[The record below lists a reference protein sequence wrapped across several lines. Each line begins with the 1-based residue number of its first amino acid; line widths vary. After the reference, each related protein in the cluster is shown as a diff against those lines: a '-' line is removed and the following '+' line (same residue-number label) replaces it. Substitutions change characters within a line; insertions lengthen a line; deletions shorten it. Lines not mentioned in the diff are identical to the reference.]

1 MRESQRLCNACGK
14 QNREQARFC
23 GYCGQ
28 PLQKT
33 TQTRDDALHDQKAP
47 EWVRE
52 AKRGPSSSQIA
63 EGEHNESYQNNKT
76 GKTMKSISFAVV
88 AVALLGLLVY
98 TNPTLESYE
107 SFVHQQI
114 IQESKSDQDRA
125 LALLFGGILSGIATN
140 MTVRKD
146 YVFLSTYD
154 TNIGD
159 EHLRVLG
166 IMKNFFILETPRPL
180 EARH

>member
-1 MRESQRLCNACGK
+1 MADQRFCDTCGK
-14 QNREQARFC
+14 PNREQARFC
-23 GYCGQ
+23 GHCGK
-28 PLQKT
+28 PLQDM
-33 TQTRDDALHDQKAP
+33 TQKRDNPPYDQKAP
-47 EWVRE
+47 GWVRE
-52 AKRGPSSSQIA
+52 TQRGPSSLQIT
-63 EGEHNESYQNNKT
+63 EGEHNESYQNNKA
-76 GKTMKSISFAVV
+76 GKTMKSISSTIV
-88 AVALLGLLVY
+88 AIALLGLLVY

-114 IQESKSDQDRA
+114 VQASTSEQDRA

-146 YVFLSTYD
+146 YVLLSTYD
-154 TNIGD
+154 TKIGD

-166 IMKNFFILETPRPL
+166 IMKNFFILETPRSL